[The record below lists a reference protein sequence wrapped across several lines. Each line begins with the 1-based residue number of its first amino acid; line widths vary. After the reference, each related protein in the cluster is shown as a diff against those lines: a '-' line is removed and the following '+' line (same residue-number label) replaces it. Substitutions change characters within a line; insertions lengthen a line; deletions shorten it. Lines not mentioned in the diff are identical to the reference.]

1 MIRRHGRDGPQPDL
15 VLRHLAV
22 FPPGRRL
29 LFEEGRGRGGPSRQA
44 GRAPEREHLAWP
56 GRGCPG
62 IASRQA
68 GRGGR
73 LREASSGPC
82 DRDEDSARAPARRTA
97 RASPGL
103 RHHLLGPEV
112 GVAGGASA
120 DGEAPARRPRGHSRA
135 QCGGARDAR
144 LDRGDTAGDPG
155 LGPRHRQAA
164 AGEGALDGGRA
175 VPPHRKPQPRS
186 AAPHSCGDRQHDPGR
201 GGAVE
206 ERGADAASPQREADR
221 GVLPRPAG
229 AAADS
234 EGLFDRAG
242 DGGPAAELRACGLRP
257 GAAGSVLDAQ
267 ARDPGLRGRQGLGP
281 RRGGDAGGDAGDAQA
296 EGGAGAGAAAAAMAG
311 PRTGVGPGHG
321 AHGGTLRAADRAAG
335 GPVGAGDRP
344 ALHAAAGGTA
354 IGLLRAR
361 SRGAGSRPFAGPAFD
376 RGDPGGGRLAGSRR
390 APDRGRAAAR
400 RSGLRHRPRAEGG
413 TLRRSP

>member
-1 MIRRHGRDGPQPDL
+1 MIDFPKLPFAWPQSEVRAYRARAREARRNIDGAPKGQRRHRTDAGRRHQTAADWIAAHRVEQDAGQIIPGSPSDPRAPLHTKVGFYPRLHPQAAMIPRHGRDGPQPDL
-15 VLRHLAV
+15 VLRHRAV

-44 GRAPEREHLAWP
+44 GRAPERQHLAWP

-82 DRDEDSARAPARRTA
+82 DRDVDSARAPARRTA
-97 RASPGL
+97 RAPPGL
-103 RHHLLGPEV
+103 RHHVFGPEV

-120 DGEAPARRPRGHSRA
+120 DGGAPARRPRGHSRA

-201 GGAVE
+201 
-206 ERGADAASPQREADR
+206 RG
-221 GVLPRPAG
+221 
-229 AAADS
+229 
-234 EGLFDRAG
+234 
-242 DGGPAAELRACGLRP
+242 
-257 GAAGSVLDAQ
+257 
-267 ARDPGLRGRQGLGP
+267 
-281 RRGGDAGGDAGDAQA
+281 
-296 EGGAGAGAAAAAMAG
+296 
-311 PRTGVGPGHG
+311 
-321 AHGGTLRAADRAAG
+321 
-335 GPVGAGDRP
+335 
-344 ALHAAAGGTA
+344 
-354 IGLLRAR
+354 
-361 SRGAGSRPFAGPAFD
+361 
-376 RGDPGGGRLAGSRR
+376 GGGRAWSRR
-390 APDRGRAAAR
+390 CFTAMRG
-400 RSGLRHRPRAEGG
+400 
-413 TLRRSP
+413 